1 VTGNGMAMI
10 YRFVLHRFT
19 VFLTVLLRFFAY
31 FSKNGFVT
39 DDLASTV
46 QLAKDAQIEPLD

>member
-1 VTGNGMAMI
+1 MI